1 MLLIL
6 ISTYIPF
13 LAQSNATHYTEFWIY
28 DQQQNVVS
36 LVCLRHQYSCMV
48 YKLLY
53 KDPKTNI
60 YILTP
65 NYKLELNHDIRNSF
79 ESVKHGLSWRNFHIL
94 ATTYM
99 YGINQTK
106 RIQLLGNYTTSTLQD
121 FSKTSFHLMYFLCNS
136 HFPWTFDQSVSNAT
150 RCAPAWYKKQKV

>member
-13 LAQSNATHYTEFWIY
+13 LAQSNVTHCTEFWIY
-28 DQQQNVVS
+28 DQQQNVVN
-36 LVCLRHQYSCMV
+36 LVCLRHQYSCIV

-79 ESVKHGLSWRNFHIL
+79 ESVKHGLS
-94 ATTYM
+94 
-99 YGINQTK
+99 
-106 RIQLLGNYTTSTLQD
+106 
-121 FSKTSFHLMYFLCNS
+121 
-136 HFPWTFDQSVSNAT
+136 
-150 RCAPAWYKKQKV
+150 